1 MGAGPG
7 AGRWGHEGIRA
18 SRERGN
24 ILVLFAIVL
33 PLLMLSCAIT
43 VDVGYWLVMA
53 KRTQTAA
60 DACALAA
67 AQELPQAYNDVPNC
81 VVEAG
86 QGDYVLVNIPD
97 QSALEPEPRHLGTR
111 LRSPYGG
118 DPNLVEATVRM
129 RVGTFFGRYV
139 GLGFVEIERRAV
151 AEREPP
157 EGHLAIYADSD
168 DCGFSLKF
176 NGEKQNIDGGI
187 HANGAWQQNGADFT
201 AGSATYVAGC
211 PTPHPQ
217 LTSGET
223 TFGEG
228 PTPVPEQD
236 WPEWFKRSD
245 FTCTAGNPSTNMQ
258 ISTDFAVLNG
268 TYCANEFTI
277 SGRQIT
283 GRITVVANRI
293 TINNRDHTFTP
304 NEHGVLFFTPPNS
317 TPTPPNNDDE
327 QANYVCNPD
336 PALEMIL
343 NGENYHWEGI
353 IMSPCGRIKFNGQ
366 DAVAGTSLLTGQ
378 IIAKEVEINGANFNM
393 IGTGQATGDFVL
405 ALDE

>member
-1 MGAGPG
+1 MGARPG
-7 AGRWGHEGIRA
+7 MGRPRDEGTRG

-33 PLLMLSCAIT
+33 PLIMLCCAIA
-43 VDVGYWLVMA
+43 VDVGYWWVLG
-53 KRTQTAA
+53 KRAQTAA

-67 AQELPQAYNDVPNC
+67 AQELPHTYADVPHC

-97 QSALEPEPRHLGTR
+97 QSGPDPEPRHIFTR

-118 DPNLVEATVRM
+118 SPNLVEATVHM
-129 RVGTFFGRYV
+129 RVRTFFGRFA
-139 GLGFVEIERRAV
+139 GLGSVDVERRAV

-157 EGHLAIYADSD
+157 EGKQAIYAHSD

-176 NGEKQNIDGGI
+176 NGEDQTIEGGI
-187 HANGAWQQNGADFT
+187 HGNGAWQQNGADFT

-211 PTPHPQ
+211 TNNPS
-217 LTSGET
+217 LTAGET

-228 PTPVPEQD
+228 PTAVPEQE

-245 FTCTAGNPSTNMQ
+245 FTCDHGDPSTNLQ
-258 ISTDFAVLNG
+258 IAVDFSVLAG

-283 GRITVVANRI
+283 GEITVVANRI

-304 NEHGVLFFTPPNS
+304 SEHGVLFFTPPNS
-317 TPTPPNNDDE
+317 TPTPPNDDDE
-327 QANYVCNPD
+327 LTNYVCNPD
-336 PALEMIL
+336 PALEMVL
-343 NGENYHWEGI
+343 NGENYHWTGI

-366 DAVAGTSLLTGQ
+366 DAVAGTSHLLGQ
-378 IIAKEVEINGANFNM
+378 IIAYEVEINGQNFNM
-393 IGTGQATGDFVL
+393 TGTGAPPGEFTL
-405 ALDE
+405 ALNE

>member
-1 MGAGPG
+1 MGARPRV
-7 AGRWGHEGIRA
+7 GRLGDEGIRA
-18 SRERGN
+18 SRERGS
-24 ILVLFAIVL
+24 ILVLFAVML
-33 PLLMLSCAIT
+33 PLLIVCCTIAI
-43 VDVGYWLVMA
+43 DVGYWWVVA
-53 KRTQTAA
+53 KRTQVAA

-67 AQELPQAYNDVPNC
+67 AQELPHAYNDVSNC
-81 VVEAG
+81 VVEPN
-86 QGDYVLVNIPD
+86 QSDYVLVNLPD
-97 QSALEPEPRHLGTR
+97 QSAPDPMPQHLGTR

-129 RVGTFFGRYV
+129 RVETFFGRYV
-139 GLGFVEIERRAV
+139 GLGFVEVERRAV

-157 EGHLAIYADSD
+157 AGQQAIYADST

-176 NGEKQNIDGGI
+176 NGEKQNIQGGI
-187 HANGAWQQNGADFT
+187 HGNGAWEQNGADFT
-201 AGSATYVAGC
+201 AGSATYVQGC
-211 PTPHPQ
+211 PTPHPK

-228 PTPVPEQD
+228 PTQVPEQD

-245 FTCTAGNPSTNMQ
+245 FTCTVGNPSTNMQ
-258 ISTDFAVLNG
+258 ISADFTVLNG

-283 GRITVVANRI
+283 GTITVVANRI
-293 TINNRDHTFTP
+293 TINNRDHTFSP
-304 NEHGVLFFTPPNS
+304 REHGVLFFTPPNS

-327 QANYVCNPD
+327 QANYVCNPN

-366 DAVAGTSLLTGQ
+366 DAVAGTSLLTGH

-393 IGTGQATGDFVL
+393 IGTGTPTGDFVL
-405 ALDE
+405 ALNE